1 MMSIH
6 NNCLH
11 NEIGFMVFIATFNNI
26 SVISFF
32 IMRSWTSKVVN
43 PRVLARAKI
52 TSPGMTIWYSPHT
65 KAITISLFCSNPW
78 KGLFNTVSGVRR
90 RVIKSARTGVF
101 GFSLQGIGI
110 PKFWKVWYMH
120 SRNIYLRLLLISFNH
135 VNNVMGVYTQSSYFK
150 KFYLSGIIKLV
161 YNCIQRELNI
171 SVNM

>member
-1 MMSIH
+1 MSIH

-11 NEIGFMVFIATFNNI
+11 NEIGLMVFIATFNNI

-32 IMRSWTSKVVN
+32 IIRSWTSKVVN

-52 TSPGMTIWYSPHT
+52 TSLGMTIWYSPHT

-78 KGLFNTVSGVRR
+78 KGLFNTVSGVGR